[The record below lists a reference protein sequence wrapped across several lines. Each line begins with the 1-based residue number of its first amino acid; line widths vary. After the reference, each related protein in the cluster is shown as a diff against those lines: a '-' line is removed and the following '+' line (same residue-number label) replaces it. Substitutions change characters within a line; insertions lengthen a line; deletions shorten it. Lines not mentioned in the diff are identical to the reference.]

1 MYTGDEQ
8 YLDVAAVRAHARADW
23 ESRMRRALSVQERI
37 GESVPWWLVLIAGV
51 FFLLSLPHTI
61 AIFNKITPYVGY
73 VSPFGI
79 EFGLLYAAFRR
90 RQVRSRSLQLYI
102 LEALLF
108 FTAII
113 VNGAGSFEA
122 VVASTRD
129 IQGMSFEDLLS
140 QYRTLP
146 ATSQVAIL
154 LAPVAA
160 FIIPIGTVVAGE
172 GLAMLL
178 LERQQQGN
186 VLEERWLVEG
196 PRVEFEA
203 LRDAAIAQG
212 VTPGRAVRWAEQ
224 ITGFSRDLL
233 SGASAAGHYGRTDAP
248 DTPDSSGRPLADD
261 GHDQRTNA
269 HGSGQGY
276 SKNMSAREA
285 VWQYLEDNPDAL
297 NMSVRDLAAAAG
309 IGKTVAAEV
318 RNQFV
323 EKRRFSSNGHGRT
336 DN

>member
-8 YLDVAAVRAHARADW
+8 YLDVAAVRAEARLAW
-23 ESRMRRALSVQERI
+23 ESRTRKSLSVQERI
-37 GESVPWWLVLIAGV
+37 GESVPWWLVLIAAV
-51 FFLLSLPHTI
+51 FFLLSLPHTV
-61 AIFNKITPYVGY
+61 AIFNKITPFVGY
-73 VSPFGI
+73 VSPLGI

-90 RQVRSRSLQLYI
+90 RQVRQRSLQLWV

-129 IQGMSFEDLLS
+129 IQGMSFEDLLA
-140 QYRTLP
+140 QYRDLP

-160 FIIPIGTVVAGE
+160 LIIPIGTVVAGE
-172 GLAMLL
+172 GLAMLM
-178 LERQQQGN
+178 LERREHGN
-186 VLEERWLVEG
+186 MLEERWAIEG
-196 PRVEFEA
+196 PRIEFEA

-224 ITGFSRDLL
+224 IIGFSRDIL
-233 SGASAAGHYGRTDAP
+233 SAPSAVSAPERTDNADAP
-248 DTPDSSGRPLADD
+248 DISGRPLTA
-261 GHDQRTNA
+261 GGQGQRTGA

-276 SKNMSAREA
+276 SKNMSAREIM
-285 VWQYLEDNPDAL
+285 WQYLEDNPDAVEL
-297 NMSVRDLAAAAG
+297 SVRDLAAAAG

-318 RNQFV
+318 RNEFLD
-323 EKRRFSSNGHGRT
+323 RRFSSNGHGQRH
-336 DN
+336 D

>member
-1 MYTGDEQ
+1 MYAGDEQ
-8 YLDVAAVRAHARADW
+8 YLDVAAVRAEARLTW
-23 ESRMRRALSVQERI
+23 ESRMRRSLSVQERI
-37 GESVPWWLVLIAGV
+37 GESVPWWLVLIALV
-51 FFLLSLPHTI
+51 FFALSLPHTI
-61 AIFNKITPYVGY
+61 AIFNKITPLVGY

-108 FTAII
+108 ITAII

-154 LAPVAA
+154 LAPIAA

-186 VLEERWLVEG
+186 LLEERWLVEG

-224 ITGFSRDLL
+224 ITGFSRDIL
-233 SGASAAGHYGRTDAP
+233 SGSSAAVRYGRTDSP
-248 DTPDSSGRPLADD
+248 DTPDDSGRPLTDAGRDD
-261 GHDQRTNA
+261 RTTA

-276 SKNMSAREA
+276 SKNMSAREIA
-285 VWQYLEDNPDAL
+285 RQYLEDNPDAL
-297 NMSVRDLAAAAG
+297 SLSVRDLAAAAG

-318 RNQFV
+318 RNEF
-323 EKRRFSSNGHGRT
+323 EERRFSSNGHGRT